1 MDHEAGL
8 AACQTHRAFCVF
20 LDGSAARPGRAGA
33 SGMAKQVYLCKRAFE
48 DEVVFKPDVRAHK
61 IIRDEMAHVL
71 GAQAHAIRQRGLRMG
86 RRLNR

>member
-1 MDHEAGL
+1 
-8 AACQTHRAFCVF
+8 
-20 LDGSAARPGRAGA
+20 
-33 SGMAKQVYLCKRAFE
+33 MAKQVYLCKRAFE

-61 IIRDEMAHVL
+61 IIRDEMARVL